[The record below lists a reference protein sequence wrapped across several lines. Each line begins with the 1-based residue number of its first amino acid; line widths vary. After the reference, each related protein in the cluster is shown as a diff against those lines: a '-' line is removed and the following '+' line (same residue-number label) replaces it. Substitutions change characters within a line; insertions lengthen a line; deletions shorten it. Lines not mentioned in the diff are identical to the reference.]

1 MSQDTVAHSAAL
13 GTTLTGAAHAKTCGI
28 HDAVAVQFEGELYDL
43 SRTWPAEKAQEL
55 SFLRKGDA
63 EALPFLRHDAAHLLA
78 QAVKELYPETQVAIG
93 PATADG
99 FYYDF
104 LFETPL
110 GEDALA
116 AIEAHMHELVKRDDV
131 LTREEWSREDALAF
145 FEKENEPFKVEII
158 QDLPAD
164 AVISVYRQGDF
175 VDLCRGP
182 HLPSTGLLGGGFKL
196 LRLAGAYWRGDS
208 KRPMLQRIYGTCFP
222 SEKQLRAYLKQREEA
237 EKRDHRKLGRAL
249 GLFHQQDEAQGD
261 IFWHP
266 KGWTLYRLL
275 QTYIRARMEES
286 GYREIKT
293 PQVLSRSLWEA
304 SGHWDKFRDAM
315 ITCNLPEGQE
325 SKEPVALKPMNCPGH
340 VELFKERTRSYR
352 DLPLRFAEFGCCS
365 RFEPSGALFGLMRLR
380 AFTQDDA
387 HIFCAA
393 EMVKDETKAFCA
405 LLHKVYADLGFDEVE
420 VLFSDRPQ
428 VRAGDDATWDR
439 AEDALKAGAEAAGL
453 SFGYNPGEGAF
464 YGPKLEFVLKDAL
477 GRAWQ
482 CGTLQA
488 DFILPQRLGA
498 TYIGA
503 DGQKH
508 IPIMLHRAILGSF
521 ERFMGI
527 LIEHYAGAF
536 PLWLAPLQVV
546 VMPVSEAAAAY
557 AQEVFQTLSRAGL
570 RVEADVRSGKIHAKI
585 REWSVQKVPYIVV
598 VGEKEAVARQV
609 SLRKF
614 GKTTPWT
621 EGLEEAAEHLASEG
635 RMPHDRC

>member
-1 MSQDTVAHSAAL
+1 
-13 GTTLTGAAHAKTCGI
+13 
-28 HDAVAVQFEGELYDL
+28 
-43 SRTWPAEKAQEL
+43 
-55 SFLRKGDA
+55 
-63 EALPFLRHDAAHLLA
+63 
-78 QAVKELYPETQVAIG
+78 
-93 PATADG
+93 
-99 FYYDF
+99 
-104 LFETPL
+104 
-110 GEDALA
+110 
-116 AIEAHMHELVKRDDV
+116 
-131 LTREEWSREDALAF
+131 
-145 FEKENEPFKVEII
+145 
-158 QDLPAD
+158 
-164 AVISVYRQGDF
+164 
-175 VDLCRGP
+175 
-182 HLPSTGLLGGGFKL
+182 LGGGFKL

-208 KRPMLQRIYGTCFP
+208 KRPMLQRIYGTYFP

-266 KGWTLYRLL
+266 KGWTVYRLL
-275 QTYIRARMEES
+275 QTYIRARMEGA

-293 PQVLSRSLWEA
+293 PQILSRSLWET
-304 SGHWDKFRDAM
+304 SGHWDKFREAM

-325 SKEPVALKPMNCPGH
+325 DKEPVALKPMNCPGH

-387 HIFCAA
+387 HIFCSA
-393 EMVKDETKAFCA
+393 EMIEAETKAFCE
-405 LLHKVYADLGFDEVE
+405 LLHTVYADLGFDEVE
-420 VLFSDRPQ
+420 VLFSDRPD
-428 VRAGDDATWDR
+428 VRAGDDVTWDK
-439 AEDALKAGAEAAGL
+439 AEAVLRAGAEAAGL
-453 SFGYNPGEGAF
+453 SFGYNAGEGAF

-488 DFILPQRLGA
+488 DFFLPQRLGA

-508 IPIMLHRAILGSF
+508 VPIMLHRAILGSF

-536 PLWLAPLQVV
+536 PLWLAPLQAV
-546 VMPVSEAAAAY
+546 VMPVSEAAEAY
-557 AQEVFQTLSRAGL
+557 AHEVFQVLSRAGL

-598 VGEKEAVARQV
+598 VGEKEAAARQV

-621 EGLEEAAEHLASEG
+621 EGLEEAARCLASEG
-635 RMPHDRC
+635 RMPHDRG